1 MVTIITDLSN
11 HTDKLWWRFNSVII
25 QQILS
30 LIMEKEN
37 IFINYNELLDTLFE
51 QWKKCY
57 DRDDSEKFCKD
68 GLVIIPDKKEDEN
81 YVNKAWHSSQRRV
94 AFLLKDKNTPEA
106 DDIR

>member
-1 MVTIITDLSN
+1 
-11 HTDKLWWRFNSVII
+11 
-25 QQILS
+25 
-30 LIMEKEN
+30 MEKEN

-106 DDIR
+106 DAIYVDGL